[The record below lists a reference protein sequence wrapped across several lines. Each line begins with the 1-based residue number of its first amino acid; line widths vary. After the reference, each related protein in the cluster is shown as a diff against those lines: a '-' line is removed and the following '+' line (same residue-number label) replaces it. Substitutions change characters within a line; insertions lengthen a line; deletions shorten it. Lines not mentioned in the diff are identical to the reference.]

1 MYTIILF
8 DGLIALILAGIP
20 AYLLWRFRRKRPYGS
35 TSWDGLVVSVLI
47 LLWTVVF
54 YGSFIEPKLLTV
66 KRYDVNL
73 GESGGRLRLAVI
85 SDIHLGGYRDE
96 LWAKKVVDR
105 INSLKP
111 DAVIIDGDT
120 VTTPTG
126 LDEMSPLRD
135 LKSVYGSFASL
146 GNWDYRIG
154 AVDVRKRL
162 GSYGVKTLWNR
173 SVAVGNGT
181 KELRLIGL
189 DDFVYGQPDWDAAMS
204 QVPADAVK
212 VLVVHNP
219 DFAPQAEL
227 HGIDLAI
234 TGHTH
239 CGQIRLPLIGP
250 VPPLP
255 THIGRQFDCGL
266 FDFGQL
272 KLFITPGV
280 GEFGPRARLF
290 DPAEISV
297 LDIRY

>member
-1 MYTIILF
+1 MFTILLY
-8 DGLIALILAGIP
+8 DGITALILAGIP
-20 AYLLWRFRRKRPYGS
+20 AYILWRFRRNKPHDS
-35 TSWDGLVVSVLI
+35 SWDGLVISVLV
-47 LLWTVVF
+47 LVWCAVF
-54 YGSFIEPKLLTV
+54 FGSFIEPKLLTV
-66 KRYDVNL
+66 KKYDVHL
-73 GESGGRLRLAVI
+73 GDTGGRLRLAVI

-96 LWAKKVVDR
+96 LWAKKIVERV
-105 INSLKP
+105 NTLKA
-111 DAVIIDGDT
+111 DAVIIDGDV

-126 LDEMSPLRD
+126 IDELAPFRD
-135 LKSVYGSFASL
+135 LQSTYGSFASL

-162 GSYGVKTLWNR
+162 GSYGVKMLWNR
-173 SVAVGNGT
+173 SVKVGSGA

-189 DDFVYGQPDWDAAMS
+189 DDFIYGQPDWDTAMS
-204 QVPADAVK
+204 EVPADAVK

-227 HGIDLAI
+227 HGINLAV

-266 FDFGQL
+266 FDYGQL

-280 GEFGPRARLF
+280 GEFGPRARF
-290 DPAEISV
+290 FNPAEISV
-297 LDIRY
+297 LDISY